1 MSVPGAKDDTIYL
14 DHAATTAVDAEV
26 LSVMMPYFAHRYG
39 NPSSIYRLG
48 QEARAALDRARASVA
63 RVLGCQPSEVL
74 FTSGATESNN
84 LALKG
89 VAWDRRSRQGSDE
102 PPPHIVT
109 TRVEH
114 HAVLHAAEA
123 LEEQGFAVT
132 SVPCDA
138 EGLVSAADVA
148 AAIRPE
154 TCLVS
159 VMYANNEV
167 GTVQPIAEIAE
178 VARER
183 RIPFHTDAVQG
194 AGSLPLKVDE
204 LGVDLLALSAHKF
217 YGPKGVGVLYVR
229 RGTPIAYQQFG
240 GGQEGGR
247 RGGTENVP
255 LIVGLAAALEKADW
269 LRDAYVTRC
278 AGLRDRLF
286 DGLREAIPEIETNGP
301 PLGDRRLPNNLNV
314 AVPGVQGETVLLGLD
329 MEGVAASAGSACTT
343 GNSEPSHVLRAMG
356 LSDDRCRASLR
367 FTVGRDNT
375 AEEIDEAV
383 DVVAETVSRAR
394 DLAGVT

>member
-1 MSVPGAKDDTIYL
+1 MHRPTAKDDTIYL
-14 DHAATTAVDAEV
+14 DHAATTPVDPEV
-26 LSVMMPYFAHRYG
+26 LAVMLPYFSERYG

-48 QEARAALDRARASVA
+48 QEARAALDRARASAA
-63 RVLGCQPSEVL
+63 RVLGCQPAEIL

-89 VAWDRRSRQGSDE
+89 VAWQRRLGQDPGA
-102 PPPHIVT
+102 PAPHVVT
-109 TRVEH
+109 TRIEH

-123 LEEQGFAVT
+123 LAEQGFGVT
-132 SVPCDA
+132 YVPCDA
-138 EGLVSAADVA
+138 NGLVAPDDVA

-167 GTVQPIAEIAE
+167 GAVQPIAEIAAL
-178 VARER
+178 VRER
-183 RIPFHTDAVQG
+183 GIPFHTDAVQA
-194 AGSLPLKVDE
+194 AGTLPLRVDD

-217 YGPKGVGVLYVR
+217 YGPKGVGLLYVR
-229 RGTPIAYQQFG
+229 RGTPIAYQQAG

-269 LRDAYVTRC
+269 LREAYTTRC
-278 AGLRDRLF
+278 AGLRDRLWE
-286 DGLREAIPEIETNGP
+286 GVREAIPDAQRNGP
-301 PLGDRRLPNNLNV
+301 ADPAHRLANNLNL
-314 AVPGVQGETVLLGLD
+314 AIPGVQGETILLGLD

-356 LSDDRCRASLR
+356 LSDERCRASLR

-375 AEEIDEAV
+375 TDEIDEAV
-383 DVVAETVSRAR
+383 DVLAEAVARVRE
-394 DLAGVT
+394 LAGAA

>member
-1 MSVPGAKDDTIYL
+1 MTLPGAKDDTIYL
-14 DHAATTAVDAEV
+14 DHAATTPVDAEV
-26 LSVMMPYFAHRYG
+26 LAVMLPYFSERYG
-39 NPSSIYRLG
+39 NPSSVYRLG

-63 RVLGCQPSEVL
+63 RVLGCRPGEIL
-74 FTSGATESNN
+74 FTSGATEANN

-89 VAWDRRSRQGSDE
+89 VAWQCRLDQGSPE
-102 PPPHIVT
+102 PPPHVVT
-109 TRVEH
+109 TAVEH
-114 HAVLHAAEA
+114 HAVLHAAQA

-132 SVPCDA
+132 YVPCD
-138 EGLVSAADVA
+138 EDGIVSPDAVA

-167 GTVQPIAEIAE
+167 GAVQPIAEIAA

-183 RIPFHTDAVQG
+183 RVPVHTDAVQAG
-194 AGSLPLKVDE
+194 GSLPLKVDE

-217 YGPKGVGVLYVR
+217 YGPKGVGLLYVR
-229 RGTPIAYQQFG
+229 HGTSIAYQQAG

-269 LRDAYVTRC
+269 LRDAYNARC
-278 AGLRDRLF
+278 AGLRDRLL
-286 DGLREAIPEIETNGP
+286 DGIRDAIPDAEVNGP
-301 PLGDRRLPNNLNV
+301 RDPARRLPNNLNI

-356 LSDDRCRASLR
+356 LSDERCRASLR
-367 FTVGRDNT
+367 FTVGRDNRS
-375 AEEIDEAV
+375 EEIDEAV
-383 DVVAETVSRAR
+383 DILAETVARAR
-394 DLAGVT
+394 DLAGAA